1 MTRLSANGE
10 NGRGIRRAGS
20 WAALVIA
27 AALAK
32 GLGVLWLVPPFQTP
46 DEYGHYD
53 YALYLAHVDPVAFLS
68 GNVATP
74 VAVSFSDY
82 TTRELY
88 ALADA
93 TGTAAHAREAI
104 VARPPL
110 PLAEMHRRAGSAG
123 DHDAHARL
131 SQLETVNA
139 LFNYPPLYYAIV
151 GGLHRVT
158 TATGADAV
166 TGYYAARL
174 LSLGLFGLTLVVA
187 WRVLQ
192 ALELDR
198 RLALLVL
205 GLIGFHPQLSLQ
217 SIAIQPDTLTLLL
230 TTIGLLLLVRLAAEP
245 GTRSLVQLGLVSGL
259 LALVK
264 VHVAI
269 PLWLTALGVAVV
281 ALVWN
286 AGPRRLR
293 SAMVWG
299 TVVALAVGGWWYVRS
314 ALLYGNP
321 FGLVVAVAAPG
332 SAGSPAGNLEQWFGI
347 ALPLTVRSYWGMWG
361 WLDYG
366 PPPGVVPLMGALLVW
381 SAIVIVVAVVGW
393 PRSPSRA
400 GVLRVAPWL
409 GTGQGRGIAVLGA
422 VHVVFAIEVLAV
434 TMAMGSVA
442 NQGRHWLAFVLP
454 QMLLV
459 AGWIPLFE
467 PSRFAEAARRMRLGR
482 RALTGAFVVASA
494 ALAVALTSR
503 ALEAPVRGTVEMV
516 FRPSSDGTVGV
527 FVDSG
532 RGYTRWEAVSVDVRA
547 RDALEVVRLPV
558 RSAEIRSLR
567 VDPVRST
574 GSVHLGPVRVLD
586 ATGREVR
593 RIPPASWE
601 ANHDVATMDQRGGG
615 VAVVTRPDARDPTL
629 EVTFDEPI
637 VFEDDGW
644 RGLAGTFRQVVRRVL
659 DRLPGGSRLPA
670 TLPWLAPLTLALAV
684 SWRESRQPPA
694 RSSVEAVRWAATA
707 GYAALFVA
715 ANVWLVR
722 ATIAFY
728 D

>member
-1 MTRLSANGE
+1 MTRPSACGDG
-10 NGRGIRRAGS
+10 GRGTRRGGP

-68 GNVATP
+68 GNVAIP
-74 VAVSFSDY
+74 GAVSFSDY

-104 VARPPL
+104 VARPRL
-110 PLAEMHRRAGSAG
+110 PLAEMHRRAVPDDA
-123 DHDAHARL
+123 HDAHARL
-131 SQLETVNA
+131 SRLETVNA
-139 LFNYPPLYYAIV
+139 LFNYPPLYHGIV
-151 GGLHRVT
+151 GALHRVT
-158 TATGADAV
+158 AAAGADPV

-205 GLIGFHPQLSLQ
+205 GLIGFHPQLTQQ

-230 TTIGLLLLVRLAAEP
+230 TTVGLLLLVRLAAEP
-245 GTRSLVQLGLVSGL
+245 GTRSLIQLGLVCGL

-264 VHVAI
+264 VHAAI

-281 ALVWN
+281 AL
-286 AGPRRLR
+286 ARDAEPRRLQ
-293 SAMVWG
+293 SGMVWG

-314 ALLYGNP
+314 ALLHGNP

-332 SAGSPAGNLEQWFGI
+332 AEGSPAGNVEQWFGI

-366 PPPGVVPLMGALLVW
+366 PPPGLVPLMGALLVW
-381 SAIVIVVAVVGW
+381 SAIVMVVAVAVW
-393 PRSPSRA
+393 PRSPARA

-409 GTGQGRGIAVLGA
+409 RTRQGRGIAVLA
-422 VHVVFAIEVLAV
+422 VVHVVFAIEVLAV

-442 NQGRHWLAFVLP
+442 NQGRHWLALVVP

-467 PSRFAEAARRMRLGR
+467 PSRFAEAARRARLDR
-482 RALTGAFVVASA
+482 RVLAGGLAVASA

-503 ALEAPVRGTVEMV
+503 VLEAPVRGTVELV
-516 FRPSSDGTVGV
+516 FRPSSDGTLEV
-527 FVDSG
+527 FIDSG
-532 RGYTRWEAVSVDVRA
+532 RGYTRWEAASKDVRA
-547 RDALEVVRLPV
+547 RDALEVVRIPV
-558 RSAEIRSLR
+558 RSPEVRRLR

-586 ATGREVR
+586 ASGREVR

-601 ANHDVATMDQRGGG
+601 ANHDVARLDPRGGG
-615 VAVVTRPDARDPTL
+615 VAVITRRDARDPTL

-637 VFEDDGW
+637 VFEDEGW
-644 RGLAGTFRQVVRRVL
+644 RGLAGALRQGVRRAL
-659 DRLPGGSRLPA
+659 DRLPGGSRLPGA
-670 TLPWLAPLTLALAV
+670 LPWLAPVTLALAV
-684 SWRESRQPPA
+684 SWRESRRPAA
-694 RSSVEAVRWAATA
+694 RSSVEAVGWAATA

-722 ATIAFY
+722 ATVAFY
-728 D
+728 R